1 MPAHQIKTHWEA
13 LAHARQSHHAIK
25 MENLFA
31 LHPDRFGHFSV
42 RCDDLLVD
50 YSKTTITDEVRA
62 ELLALAR
69 ATRVGELRDHMFAA
83 QRINNSEDRAVLHTA
98 LRQPVSASVV
108 LDGHDVVGL
117 TIINPFA
124 GPSTS

>member
-50 YSKTTITDEVRA
+50 YSKTTITDDNTTTTKHRYGS
-62 ELLALAR
+62 R
-69 ATRVGELRDHMFAA
+69 RR
-83 QRINNSEDRAVLHTA
+83 
-98 LRQPVSASVV
+98 RQP
-108 LDGHDVVGL
+108 
-117 TIINPFA
+117 TT
-124 GPSTS
+124 TSGSKKATTAETCKATPTQFQSK